1 MRGATVAHVA
11 YHGYKTMEEEVIH
24 ELTDRARQHFSTRK
38 IDAFGFLRSQ
48 LRVLFLREGLV
59 SENKAI
65 TFEINAKT
73 LEVFEKN
80 EKNSVRKLSIHLE
93 IKGECRMIIPENIE
107 NLAELV
113 KGPEKTVFFFTA
125 GWCERL

>member
-1 MRGATVAHVA
+1 MAI
-11 YHGYKTMEEEVIH
+11 KLWKKEVIH

-38 IDAFGFLRSQ
+38 NKPTTFWIFEEPTTGA
-48 LRVLFLREGLV
+48 LFEGGLV

-80 EKNSVRKLSIHLE
+80 EVIL
-93 IKGECRMIIPENIE
+93 
-107 NLAELV
+107 
-113 KGPEKTVFFFTA
+113 
-125 GWCERL
+125 

>member
-1 MRGATVAHVA
+1 
-11 YHGYKTMEEEVIH
+11 MEEEVIH

-38 IDAFGFLRSQ
+38 IDAFWIFEEPTTGA
-48 LRVLFLREGLV
+48 LFEGGLV

-80 EKNSVRKLSIHLE
+80 EE
-93 IKGECRMIIPENIE
+93 I
-107 NLAELV
+107 L
-113 KGPEKTVFFFTA
+113 
-125 GWCERL
+125 